1 MLNGAACSQS
11 YSIWRYL
18 AFRRLLEHAQGA
30 SGVSLPFLH
39 PKTLREHR
47 RGQQTSKRHY
57 HASSA
62 SCVAEEQPSREYKS
76 GVIPAFEEKTD
87 ASNNLQLRP
96 RVVRKVRSEDETER
110 NRITEK
116 TLSWKPTG
124 QAGQRDLRSLVQS
137 LKAMS
142 AQFKQTAQEDA
153 SRGKD
158 SSPQQPDDYL
168 ELPTSPLE
176 KHMQKKKKWDPKR
189 RPTTEEKEK
198 LAGNPWAA
206 MLAGPLRLDAASK
219 ARFPAALFM
228 DFGHV
233 ASPKDGFIYMMPDQL
248 ADLQAFVRR
257 LKSGQR
263 SAAMKRQA
271 PDGAGEKLRI
281 LPYKLLLEELTDSF
295 MVWDNVNHAGRTKK
309 GAIAKRLFPTK
320 WQEKAHKVEA
330 YRNASKEYWELREKQ
345 GETDDGLL
353 KRPEQGFD
361 SNKLQ
366 WQPEMVDRIPNV
378 MRQRVLL
385 ALNHIAQMQ
394 AQPKNKKRELLYS
407 FEWPEG
413 RSPLLTDRLPR
424 SMDIAVE
431 YWNDMGDIESAQA
444 ITGTG
449 ERQGDS
455 RDPRPPIAVQP
466 CEIPQESAETQYDQ
480 LDAQQELSTKD
491 RSELTEKSS
500 HLGKDD
506 PRVWL
511 PGSFVLHIGPP
522 HQSLASL
529 PYINSS
535 SILPSDY
542 LDATHP
548 AFEHS
553 KYIPPMITV
562 GEAYRLPVFNIP
574 AMLGPKFDLLLSRT
588 LQRHRQHIHIPDQDP
603 QDLNHV
609 IIIKSVAPAS
619 HFLAQELW
627 QLWRYLG
634 GRDCLLAAVA
644 RQTDARLVRHIPL
657 ERDGSPVLH
666 ERIRKSKTG
675 YRGLSDAAWDHLH
688 GLLGLKREKKQS
700 NCSNNLR
707 DLIKTL

>member
-11 YSIWRYL
+11 YSAWRYL
-18 AFRRLLEHAQGA
+18 AFRRLLEDVQGA
-30 SGVSLPFLH
+30 SGASLPFLH
-39 PKTLREHR
+39 PKTLHQHR
-47 RGQQTSKRHY
+47 RQQSCKRHY

-62 SCVAEEQPSREYKS
+62 SCVAGDQPSS
-76 GVIPAFEEKTD
+76 GSEARVNPAFEEQTD

-96 RVVRKVRSEDETER
+96 RIVRKVRSEVGTEPNQGTEETPP
-110 NRITEK
+110 
-116 TLSWKPTG
+116 WKPTS
-124 QAGQRDLRSLVQS
+124 QVGQRDLRSLAQS

-142 AQFKQTAQEDA
+142 VQFKQTAQEDA
-153 SRGKD
+153 NRGKD

-176 KHMQKKKKWDPKR
+176 KHMQKKKWNPKR

-219 ARFPAALFM
+219 ARFPDALFM

-233 ASPKDGFIYMMPDQL
+233 VSPADDFIYMVPDSL

-257 LKSGQR
+257 LKNGHR
-263 SAAMKRQA
+263 SAAMKRKA
-271 PDGAGEKLRI
+271 PDDAGAKVRI

-309 GAIAKRLFPTK
+309 GAIAKRLFPVK
-320 WQEKAHKVEA
+320 WQEKAHKIEA
-330 YRNASKEYWELREKQ
+330 YRSASKEYWDLREKQ
-345 GETDDGLL
+345 GETDDGLF
-353 KRPEQGFD
+353 KRLGQGFD
-361 SNKLQ
+361 SNRLQ

-385 ALNHIAQMQ
+385 ALNHVAQMQ
-394 AQPKNKKRELLYS
+394 DQPKNKERELFYS
-407 FEWPEG
+407 FQWPET
-413 RSPLLTDRLPR
+413 RSLLLSDRLPKA
-424 SMDIAVE
+424 MDIAVE

-455 RDPRPPIAVQP
+455 REPRPPIAIQP
-466 CEIPQESAETQYDQ
+466 SEIPLESAETQYDQ
-480 LDAQQELSTKD
+480 PDAQQGLSTKD

-522 HQSLASL
+522 HQSLANL

-542 LDATHP
+542 YDASHP

-562 GEAYRLPVFNIP
+562 GGACRLPVFNIP
-574 AMLGPKFDLLLSRT
+574 AMLGPKFDLILRRI

-603 QDLNHV
+603 QGLNHV
-609 IIIKSVAPAS
+609 IIIKSVAPGS

-634 GRDCLLAAVA
+634 GRDCLLAAAA
-644 RQTDARLVRHIPL
+644 RLTDAKLDRHIL
-657 ERDGSPVLH
+657 SERDGSPVLH
-666 ERIRKSKTG
+666 ERVRKSKTG

-688 GLLGLKREKKQS
+688 ELLGLKHEKKQS
-700 NCSNNLR
+700 HGSNTLS
-707 DLIKTL
+707 DLIKTLR